1 MPVII
6 VEMWQGRTLEQKK
19 QLASDITQ
27 AFVKIGVD
35 REQVQI
41 IFKDNPR
48 QNWAQGGKLAS
59 EET

>member
-6 VEMWQGRTLEQKK
+6 VEMWQGRTVEQKK
-19 QLASDITQ
+19 QLAAEITQ
-27 AFVKIGVD
+27 AFVNVGV
-35 REQVQI
+35 EKNQVHI

-59 EET
+59 EEA